1 MNEDLSSL
9 EAELPENGDV
19 VGAASAAAAA
29 GEGQESRETAAVAPE
44 NASENPVEENPE
56 PAEEEDSTPAWIPE
70 PDKLL
75 CSLLFAS
82 HEYQTARGLRE
93 IMGDEWDTPRL
104 RQLVRKLNRD
114 LEAGDLPFEVI
125 EIEGTFRMRTLPQY
139 FPWTRKLFK
148 DASPRRLSQ
157 AALETLA
164 IVAYKQPITKAEIE
178 SIRGVNVDGSL
189 KTLLDK
195 KLIDIGRRSD
205 SLGQAF
211 TYHTTRDFLRY
222 FGISRM
228 PDDLPRLSEFEGIL
242 NAQSLIPQM
251 GNDGEVHE
259 VVRLEKEPEQMSLGM
274 GTAAQFEAASENPDA
289 EQPPEAHYES

>member
-1 MNEDLSSL
+1 M
-9 EAELPENGDV
+9 
-19 VGAASAAAAA
+19 
-29 GEGQESRETAAVAPE
+29 
-44 NASENPVEENPE
+44 
-56 PAEEEDSTPAWIPE
+56 
-70 PDKLL
+70 
-75 CSLLFAS
+75 LFRS
-82 HEYQTARGLRE
+82 
-93 IMGDEWDTPRL
+93 EWDTPRL

-195 KLIDIGRRSD
+195 KLVDIGRRSD

-251 GNDGEVHE
+251 GTDGEVHE
-259 VVRLEKEPEQMSLGM
+259 VVRAENEPEQMSLGM
-274 GTAAQFEAASENPDA
+274 GGAAAYEASEPVSGNP
-289 EQPPEAHYES
+289 ESQPPEAHYES